1 MTRITAAA
9 VAILFLGWAALAG
22 ASDSPATKWLA
33 EGDSAVS
40 RLDLNAA
47 LAAYTSARH
56 ADPKSY
62 EAAWK
67 LARAL
72 ADRATLSTKS
82 ADQLRDCTEAE
93 SLARAAIALEPRRA
107 EGHTFLAI
115 ALGKRALFEGGKKRV
130 RLAFA
135 IQSQADTAIAI
146 DNTDDL
152 AHHVLG
158 VWNREVVAL
167 SGPERFFGTML
178 FGKLPQGSLDSAL
191 EHLRTAVRLQPQVV
205 PHHVDLG
212 ITLAAAHHDREAKEE
227 LERALALPTSWV
239 TDDYYRAKARAA
251 LAKLKK
257 NARP

>member
-1 MTRITAAA
+1 MTRGLAVVLVAWATGASAANPPRDSPA
-9 VAILFLGWAALAG
+9 AAALA
-22 ASDSPATKWLA
+22 A
-33 EGDSAVS
+33 GDSAVV

-47 LAAYTSARH
+47 LSAYAHAHR
-56 ADPKSY
+56 ADPNSY
-62 EAAWK
+62 DAAWK

-72 ADRATLSTKS
+72 ADRATLSTKT

-130 RLAFA
+130 RLAYA
-135 IQSQADTAIAI
+135 IKAQADTAVAI
-146 DNTDDL
+146 DSTADL

-158 VWNREVVAL
+158 VWNREIVAL

-178 FGKLPQGSLDSAL
+178 FGKLPQGSMEEALDQ
-191 EHLRTAVRLQPQVV
+191 LRTAVRLQPQVV

-212 ITLAAAHHDREAKEE
+212 VTLAAAHRDREAEDE
-227 LERALALPTSWV
+227 LERALAVPTSWV

-251 LAKLKK
+251 LVKLKK
-257 NARP
+257 SARP